1 MLHRTSDLDRFFG
14 VKVDLKET
22 GCKDVDWTQLAQDKV
37 QWQAL
42 VNMIMNLQ
50 VP

>member
-1 MLHRTSDLDRFFG
+1 MDDIKMDH
-14 VKVDLKET
+14 KEIRHE
-22 GCKDVDWTQLAQDKV
+22 DVDWIPVAQGRI

-42 VNMIMNLQ
+42 VNMIMNLR